1 MKNRPSGRRKRN
13 PFLYFLK
20 RNGLLILFSVIF
32 MFAAVKLI
40 MILADYK
47 QGRDIYASIRESFTA
62 PGNTIERTKKEEP
75 KPSESSSEAAETEV
89 PSASGNEAASS
100 EEALPTDPS
109 DPPAPVQP
117 TEYIVH
123 HVWPDLESHAHE
135 TKLGFLHTTFDYILV
150 PKYAFDMASLI
161 AINPDV
167 CGWIQIEGTHIDYPL
182 VQGDDNEKYLRAAVT
197 GEPNNAGSI
206 FVDYRIKEPFE
217 DRNTIMHGHN
227 QRNSQMFHDLIL
239 YEQADFYKTHPYV
252 KIYRPNGDV
261 LIYRVFS
268 GYYMTNTYTYKY
280 NFANDE
286 SFQKYLDYAIEE
298 SIRDMGV
305 RPDGAQ
311 RIITMSTCT
320 NEADERRFVVHA
332 VLVSEQ

>member
-1 MKNRPSGRRKRN
+1 MKKQPTGRIKRN
-13 PFLYFLK
+13 PVLYFLK
-20 RNGLLILFSVIF
+20 RNGLLIVFGMIF
-32 MFAAVKLI
+32 IFAAVKLI
-40 MILADYK
+40 MILADYER
-47 QGRDIYASIRESFTA
+47 GRDIYASIRDSFTA
-62 PGNTIERTKKEEP
+62 PGNTIERTKKEETENTSRKESEAP
-75 KPSESSSEAAETEV
+75 ESSGSDTASLPQTDPAEQTD
-89 PSASGNEAASS
+89 
-100 EEALPTDPS
+100 PTDP
-109 DPPAPVQP
+109 PEPVQP

-123 HVWPDLESHAHE
+123 HVWQDLESHSHE
-135 TKLGFLHTTFDYILV
+135 SKLGFLHTTFDYILV

-182 VQGDDNEKYLRAAVT
+182 VQGQDNEKYLRAAVT

-206 FVDYRIKEPFE
+206 FVDYRIKNPFD

-252 KIYRPNGDV
+252 KIYKPTGEV

-286 SFQKYLDYAIEE
+286 SFQKYLDYAVGE
-298 SIRDMGV
+298 SIRDMDV
-305 RPDGAQ
+305 RPDGTQ

-332 VLVSEQ
+332 FLVSEQ